1 MKKPIRLF
9 ASLVSLFALTAC
21 QDLGSEIPQAEAE
34 KQQAKITASAAD
46 KAPNAY
52 SITVKANVA
61 VKANVS
67 SLELTSQNNSM
78 NYKMNVNAFASYNIN
93 KLYGFTSTSYNTSE
107 TVDSTNTKNFKK
119 VEAWAYYKEGNLYA
133 VARTN
138 IDGKESKIYAKT
150 PMSEAAAKENLKNY
164 LVQSYYA
171 DRLQLSDIQSS
182 LAAVTTAFNTYVTE
196 LKVDTSIKYYSKG
209 DGSLSLVSKASASEK
224 QANQGSLKYKLNF
237 TATIENYMLVSASEK
252 CTFSMKDAK
261 TELVNAN
268 VGISINGAKSCS
280 VSYPNLSNYTE
291 GEVDMSIFTDLDF

>member
-9 ASLVSLFALTAC
+9 ISLVSLFALTAC

-34 KQQAKITASAAD
+34 KQQAKITASASN
-46 KAPNAY
+46 KTPNAY

-61 VKANVS
+61 TRSNLS
-67 SLELTSQNNSM
+67 SLEETSQNNSQ

-119 VEAWAYYKEGNLYA
+119 VEAWAYYKEGNLHA
-133 VARTN
+133 VAHVN
-138 IDGKESKIYAKT
+138 IDGKESKVYTKT
-150 PMSEAAAKENLKNY
+150 PMDEEEAKGHLKYY

-171 DRLQLSDIQSS
+171 NRLDLNHIQYS
-182 LAAVTTAFNTYVTE
+182 LIGIIGVFDKYVTGVN
-196 LKVDTSIKYYSKG
+196 VDTSVKYYSKG

-224 QANQGSLKYKLNF
+224 QANQGSLKYQLNF
-237 TATIENYMLVSASEK
+237 TATIENYMLVNSSK
-252 CTFSMKDAK
+252 KFTFSLKDAK

-280 VSYPNLSNYTE
+280 VSYPNLSDYTE
-291 GEVDMSIFTDLDF
+291 GEVDMSIFTDFDF